1 MCGQDNN
8 EGGERYAPS
17 SGTRAAIMARRRAR
31 ANKLKTLF
39 FTVR

>member
-8 EGGERYAPS
+8 QGGERYAPS
-17 SGTRAAIMARRRAR
+17 SGTRAAIMARP
-31 ANKLKTLF
+31 NKLKTLF